1 MHAMLATWPI
11 ECYSYSYCVR
21 RRIYDIIIIYQHC
34 TTSKIEEYYM
44 HADLTAAVSAV
55 YLSSFAQKTKSW
67 AKLLAILL
75 PFPCIGVILVYIAK
89 YCTVWATFSR

>member
-21 RRIYDIIIIYQHC
+21 RRIYDIIIIIYQHC

-44 HADLTAAVSAV
+44 HADLTTAVSAV
-55 YLSSFAQKTKSW
+55 CLDHHLHKK
-67 AKLLAILL
+67 
-75 PFPCIGVILVYIAK
+75 
-89 YCTVWATFSR
+89 